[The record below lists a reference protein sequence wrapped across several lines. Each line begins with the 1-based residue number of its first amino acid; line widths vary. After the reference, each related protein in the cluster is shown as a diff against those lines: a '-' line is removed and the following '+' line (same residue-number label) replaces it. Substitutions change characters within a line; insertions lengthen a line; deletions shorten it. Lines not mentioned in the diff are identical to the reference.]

1 MGDLFE
7 PLEDFPY
14 ILSRNLC
21 FEKMYIPRQYHPDY
35 IRMILHNMLEP
46 FYLQEI
52 TKPRVYS
59 FFNYTKIAEYILG
72 NAMGP
77 RIFLKNELKDA
88 LGISDYKLSTML
100 QDISVDAEQ
109 VNPNFLHYMDE
120 TNTWRKP
127 LIRLSEDQYF
137 CLDGRMSGYAFYE
150 VMYQILFDAKG
161 PVFSKKQ
168 GPILEQMVY
177 QMFKEKHF
185 SYVTGKYKQIDDL
198 PERDCDMIL
207 EGRERVMFLE
217 IKKCPLPGS
226 YEQGDDVK
234 VLQALGDGMLYAQ
247 EQILWHKLRLKEKGV
262 LELYDA
268 NENRLPD
275 FSPGRKTVLAV
286 SICMPEYD
294 FLTDRNATEMF
305 LESTLLVT
313 YHAVDPKREDL
324 LKKLNK
330 RAQSIQTVAGR
341 LFDGKQFDVR
351 DVFFASQFRSL
362 QQIWTMLQFCETVEE
377 FLDMC
382 NQQLLVITGAE
393 DVYAEILNT
402 LRLRSV

>member
-1 MGDLFE
+1 
-7 PLEDFPY
+7 
-14 ILSRNLC
+14 
-21 FEKMYIPRQYHPDY
+21 
-35 IRMILHNMLEP
+35 
-46 FYLQEI
+46 
-52 TKPRVYS
+52 
-59 FFNYTKIAEYILG
+59 
-72 NAMGP
+72 
-77 RIFLKNELKDA
+77 
-88 LGISDYKLSTML
+88 
-100 QDISVDAEQ
+100 
-109 VNPNFLHYMDE
+109 
-120 TNTWRKP
+120 
-127 LIRLSEDQYF
+127 
-137 CLDGRMSGYAFYE
+137 
-150 VMYQILFDAKG
+150 
-161 PVFSKKQ
+161 
-168 GPILEQMVY
+168 
-177 QMFKEKHF
+177 
-185 SYVTGKYKQIDDL
+185 
-198 PERDCDMIL
+198 
-207 EGRERVMFLE
+207 MFLE